1 MAQSGL
7 HAYSCERLPRIEQ
20 NSFQRMVEDR
30 RFLLAE
36 TDPAVRIELAKRG
49 IDLR

>member
-1 MAQSGL
+1 MPIPANDFLAS
-7 HAYSCERLPRIEQ
+7 SRIF
-20 NSFQRMVEDR
+20 FQRMVEDR

-36 TDPAVRIELAKRG
+36 PIQQVRIELAKRG